1 MYWKL
6 LIFLFCQR
14 SVSLDFLKTDRGL
27 RLLNDRSNGAL
38 QLPLNLAWNKSR
50 SLVPL
55 KVKNT
60 PNEEASRVSY

>member
-1 MYWKL
+1 M
-6 LIFLFCQR
+6 
-14 SVSLDFLKTDRGL
+14 SLDFLKTDRGL